1 MNETSAKPAT
11 IDAYIA
17 GFPPDIQEIL
27 GTIRATVRQALPEAD
42 EKISYGMPAFAQHG
56 MVIYYA
62 AFKKHIGIYPPVNGD
77 AKLQQDI
84 ARYRG
89 EKGNLQLPLSE
100 PIPYD
105 LIARIAVARLH
116 ENLEKKAAKKR

>member
-1 MNETSAKPAT
+1 MNETPAKPAT
-11 IDAYIA
+11 VDAYIA
-17 GFPPDIQEIL
+17 GFPPDVQEIL
-27 GTIRATVRQALPEAD
+27 RTIQATVRQALPEAD

-62 AFKKHIGIYPPVNGD
+62 AFQKHIGIYPPVKGD
-77 AKLQQDI
+77 AKLQTDI

-89 EKGNLQLPLSE
+89 PKGNLQLPLSE

-105 LIARIAVARLH
+105 LIARIAIARLH
-116 ENLEKKAAKKR
+116 ENLERKAMKKK

>member
-1 MNETSAKPAT
+1 MNEPPVKPAT
-11 IDAYIA
+11 VDAYIA

-27 GTIRATVRQALPEAD
+27 RTLQATVRKALPEAD

-62 AFKKHIGIYPPVNGD
+62 AFKKHIGIFPPVKGD
-77 AKLQQDI
+77 AQLQKDI

-105 LIARIAVARLH
+105 LIARIAAARLH
-116 ENLEKKAAKKR
+116 ENLERKAAKKR

>member
-1 MNETSAKPAT
+1 MNEASTKPAS
-11 IDAYIA
+11 IDAY
-17 GFPPDIQEIL
+17 
-27 GTIRATVRQALPEAD
+27 
-42 EKISYGMPAFAQHG
+42 
-56 MVIYYA
+56 
-62 AFKKHIGIYPPVNGD
+62 
-77 AKLQQDI
+77 I

-116 ENLEKKAAKKR
+116 ENLQKNAAKKR